1 MGQGDVEKLV
11 SGARVQAV
19 SEAENPKAE
28 KKQLPWYVEIPL
40 VMFVTLAVIVLIQ
53 TFVGRLYVIPSAS
66 MEPTLHGCAGCT
78 GDRIIVDKLTYD
90 FSDPKP
96 GDVVVFKG
104 TDSWNEG
111 FVNQQSQN
119 PVTSKLRNIASWVGL
134 ASTDENDLVKRVIAT
149 GGQTVQCLE
158 GDQGVKV
165 DGKLIDQSFVLDPP
179 ANPVQGT
186 AGSQA
191 CGGPYFGPV
200 KVPEGNLWVMG
211 DNRTNSA
218 DSRYHMGDQYQGTIP
233 EDNVIGKV
241 RWIVFPFNRIQSV
254 DAYDLQG

>member
-1 MGQGDVEKLV
+1 MQ
-11 SGARVQAV
+11 SV
-19 SEAENPKAE
+19 SEAENPTPKAE
-28 KKQLPWYVEIPL
+28 KKPLPWYVEIPL
-40 VMFVTLAVIVLIQ
+40 VMFVTLVVIVLIQ
-53 TFVGRLYVIPSAS
+53 TFIGRLYVIPSAS

-78 GDRIIVDKLTYD
+78 GDRIIVDKITYD

-111 FVNQQSQN
+111 FFAPKSEGN
-119 PVTSKLRNIASWVGL
+119 PVTGTLRNIASWVGL

-158 GDQGVKV
+158 GDEGLKV
-165 DGKLIDQSFVLDPP
+165 DGKLIDNSYIQDPP
-179 ANPVQGT
+179 ANPISGPG
-186 AGSQA
+186 GSEA

-233 EDNVIGKV
+233 QENVIGKV
-241 RWIVFPFNRIQSV
+241 RWIVFPFSRIQSV
-254 DAYDLQG
+254 DSYDIQG